1 MTNSRPNRAKTK
13 SNQGH
18 KWDAG
23 GLGSLN
29 TGLAMLLPPH
39 GDGFC
44 DGLSC
49 GHGGWGA
56 LWHLFPSQGQNMGSG
71 ADG

>member
-1 MTNSRPNRAKTK
+1 
-13 SNQGH
+13 
-18 KWDAG
+18 
-23 GLGSLN
+23 
-29 TGLAMLLPPH
+29 MLLPPH
-39 GDGFC
+39 GDRFC

-56 LWHLFPSQGQNMGSG
+56 LWNLFPSQGQNMGSG